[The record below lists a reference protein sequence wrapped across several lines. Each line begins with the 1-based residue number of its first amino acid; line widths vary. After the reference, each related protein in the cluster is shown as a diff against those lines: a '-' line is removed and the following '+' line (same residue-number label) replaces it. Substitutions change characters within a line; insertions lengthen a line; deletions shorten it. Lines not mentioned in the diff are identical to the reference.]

1 MEKETKRKVKITL
14 TGVLLVLL
22 LLVGASFA
30 VFNTSLEGEKV
41 QKIKAGC
48 LKVEMTDQGDVTIAN
63 AAPETDE
70 EGLEESPYTYTIKN
84 TCTTDA
90 YYISTLNV
98 LNNNNTNIE
107 NISKIKVALD
117 GDSFLRPTYISDLE
131 ETEKVTEEE
140 NISKTYKIDEGYL
153 KVGEERT
160 FNLRNWIDYNVES
173 INGGLQS
180 KIIVKSEARDKQI
193 IEYKTNTSG
202 YYVLSKNGL
211 LKDVDYTKNIQ
222 NGIVN
227 VSSNENI
234 KYYLRGTVNNN
245 ISLGGKLYNILSTNN
260 DGSINV
266 VSKYGTITESD
277 LTAFSDYIKED
288 NEYCITNSELD
299 KSIITNNKPS
309 GCTSTETKKIGSLN
323 ANDLVY
329 SGNVYNSTLN
339 NYLKRDYSYKVGT
352 SYIYD
357 KEQNKVIESTS
368 NVVEN
373 QVIALKGNTLLKGE
387 GTTDN
392 PFYINGV
399 YENYKNDY
407 KDTTK
412 PVITNAKIEDKW
424 TNTNKS
430 IIISASSKKNN
441 IEGYIVKS
449 TNETP
454 SITDSEWE
462 ISNSNKYTTV
472 NKFDNGT
479 YYVFVKT
486 KDGIISESKKVIV
499 NKVDKISPTCTIN
512 INPNGEVT
520 NYKMLEIKSTDTNI
534 DKKGYSW
541 DHTED
546 KTEVI
551 KINKNGVYTAHIKD
565 EAGNT
570 SSCSATI
577 TTVLT
582 KPNEPELTSNMI
594 PVYYDEA
601 SSSWKKA
608 DSKNSKEEYKWY
620 DYDNKIW
627 ANAVTVTETN
637 RTTYLNASVGTTI
650 PMDAIN
656 TMWVW
661 IPRYTYT
668 YLNTNTPQ
676 EIDITFEKG
685 TSSSGTISCSDTAT
699 GTSSTSETCTD
710 STNGSLIA
718 GTSTYT
724 HPAFWWDKNDN
735 NTRESGEEL
744 TGIWVGKFEV
754 SSDTTCSAS
763 REDAVGSGCNLQTI
777 RPKII
782 PNATSWRGAMVGTF
796 FNDIYNMRESGNQY
810 GFKTTD
816 ETHMMKNMEWGAVT
830 YLYHSKYGRCINGT
844 CEEVT
849 INNCSNFITGIGA
862 DTVSASESST
872 TCTTDANKYNRAKG
886 VLASTT
892 GNIYGIYDMS
902 GGAVEYMMGDMI
914 SSTGVMMSGNQ
925 TKYNAHS
932 GFTGYLYR
940 GGNYTGTY
948 DFPNKRYYDKYSYG
962 TSSAEYTRGKLGDA
976 TKEMAPSSSSER
988 AWYSD
993 SASFPQSYNSWFL
1006 RGSHYNYG
1014 SDAGLF
1020 SFQRG
1025 CGDANSYY
1033 SARAVVFGTLD

>member
-14 TGVLLVLL
+14 AGVLLVLL

-260 DGSINV
+260 DGSVNV

-329 SGNVYNSTLN
+329 SGLVNNIELN

-357 KEQNKVIESTS
+357 KDQNKVIESTS

-499 NKVDKISPTCTIN
+499 NKVDKISPTCTID

-577 TTVLT
+577 TTIMKVDT
-582 KPNEPELTSNMI
+582 SGANAPELTDNMI
-594 PVYYDEA
+594 PVYYDE
-601 SSSWKKA
+601 SSSTWKKA
-608 DSKNSKEEYKWY
+608 DSSNAGYKWFNY
-620 DYDNKIW
+620 DDKMW

-637 RTTYLNASVGTTI
+637 RSTYLSASVGTEI
-650 PMDAIN
+650 PMDDIN

-668 YLNTNTPQ
+668 YLNTNTPE
-676 EIDITFEKG
+676 EIKIKFEKG
-685 TSSSGTISCSDTAT
+685 TNSSGTISCSDTAT

-710 STNGSLIA
+710 TTNGSLKA

-735 NTRESGEEL
+735 NIREAGEEL
-744 TGIWVGKFEV
+744 TGIWVGKFEIG
-754 SSDTTCSAS
+754 T
-763 REDAVGSGCNLQTI
+763 GQ
-777 RPKII
+777 II
-782 PNATSWRGAMVGTF
+782 KPNVTSWRGAQLGTF
-796 FNDIYNMRESGNQY
+796 FNGIYSMRLNGNNF

-816 ETHMMKNMEWGAVT
+816 ETHMMKNMEWGAVA
-830 YLYHSKYGRCINGT
+830 YLGHSKYGRCTDGT
-844 CEEVT
+844 CTEVT
-849 INNCSNFITGIGA
+849 INNCKSYITGIGA
-862 DTVSASESST
+862 DTVSASSSST
-872 TCTTDANKYNRAKG
+872 TCTTDANKYNGTKG
-886 VLASTT
+886 ILASTT
-892 GNIYGIYDMS
+892 GNVYGIYDMS
-902 GGAVEYMMGDMI
+902 GGTYEYMMGNMVN
-914 SSTGVMMSGNQ
+914 SSGAMYSSS
-925 TKYNAHS
+925 S
-932 GFTGYLYR
+932 GFS
-940 GGNYTGTY
+940 TY
-948 DFPNKRYYDKYSYG
+948 PNKRYYDKYSYG
-962 TSSAEYTRGKLGDA
+962 TSSTEYTRGKLGDA
-976 TKEMAPSSSSER
+976 TKEMAPTGTTGNWYSDYAYFPNSSSS
-988 AWYSD
+988 
-993 SASFPQSYNSWFL
+993 WFM
-1006 RGSHYNYG
+1006 RGGYYG
-1014 SDAGLF
+1014 DRSRAGLF
-1020 SFQRG
+1020 SFYG
-1025 CGDANSYY
+1025 YYGSANGSY
-1033 SARAVVFGTLD
+1033 SARAVVFGALD